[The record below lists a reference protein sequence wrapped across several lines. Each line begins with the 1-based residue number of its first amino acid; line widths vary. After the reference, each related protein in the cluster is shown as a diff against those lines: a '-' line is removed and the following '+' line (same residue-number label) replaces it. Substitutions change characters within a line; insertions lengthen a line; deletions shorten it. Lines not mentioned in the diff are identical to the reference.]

1 MQQKEFEELTG
12 MQIAPEE
19 YYEIEQIYNTVDTID
34 KKEFCEHWKRGN
46 YMYIFAQL
54 VKKVR
59 DYEKWVN
66 DNEKWVNDNEK
77 WVNDNE
83 KWAKEQSETKNACIP
98 VLLDKANVYNDYK
111 LKEVAISLAGVRKTA
126 KLSIMHD
133 YKLCADEKEYLL
145 AMITADEMT
154 PSIDNTED

>member
-19 YYEIEQIYNTVDTID
+19 YYEIEQIYNTADTID

-54 VKKVR
+54 VKKIR
-59 DYEKWVN
+59 DYEKWAE
-66 DNEKWVNDNEK
+66 DNSEWVKKQQD
-77 WVNDNE
+77 V
-83 KWAKEQSETKNACIP
+83 CIP

-126 KLSIMHD
+126 RLSIMHD
-133 YKLCADEKEYLL
+133 YKLCTDEKEYLL
-145 AMITADEMT
+145 AMIADDEMT
-154 PSIDNTED
+154 PSPDHAED

>member
-12 MQIAPEE
+12 MQITPEE

-34 KKEFCEHWKRGN
+34 KKEFREHWKRGN
-46 YMYIFAQL
+46 YIYLLAQL

-59 DYEKWVN
+59 YY
-66 DNEKWVNDNEK
+66 EK

-83 KWAKEQSETKNACIP
+83 KWAKEQQEAKDACIP

-111 LKEVAISLAGVRKTA
+111 LKEVAISLAGLRKTA
-126 KLSIMHD
+126 RLSIMNG
-133 YKLCADEKEYLL
+133 YKLCVDEKEYLL
-145 AMITADEMT
+145 AMIAADKMT
-154 PSIDNTED
+154 PSIDHAED

>member
-46 YMYIFAQL
+46 YMYIFEQL

-59 DYEKWVN
+59 DYEKWAE
-66 DNEKWVNDNEK
+66 DNSEWVKKQQD
-77 WVNDNE
+77 V
-83 KWAKEQSETKNACIP
+83 CIP

-126 KLSIMHD
+126 RLSIMHD
-133 YKLCADEKEYLL
+133 YKLCTDEKEYLL
-145 AMITADEMT
+145 AMIAADEMT
-154 PSIDNTED
+154 PSPDHAED

>member
-19 YYEIEQIYNTVDTID
+19 YYEIEQIYNTADTID

-54 VKKVR
+54 VKKIR
-59 DYEKWVN
+59 DYEKWAE
-66 DNEKWVNDNEK
+66 DNSEWVKKQQD
-77 WVNDNE
+77 V
-83 KWAKEQSETKNACIP
+83 CIP

-126 KLSIMHD
+126 RLSIMHD

-145 AMITADEMT
+145 AMIAADEMALS
-154 PSIDNTED
+154 PDNTED

>member
-19 YYEIEQIYNTVDTID
+19 YYEIEQIYNTADTID

-59 DYEKWVN
+59 DYEKWV
-66 DNEKWVNDNEK
+66 
-77 WVNDNE
+77 
-83 KWAKEQSETKNACIP
+83 KEQSETKNVCIP

-111 LKEVAISLAGVRKTA
+111 LKEVAISLAGIRKTA
-126 KLSIMHD
+126 RLSIMHD
-133 YKLCADEKEYLL
+133 YKLCAGEKEYLL
-145 AMITADEMT
+145 AMIAADEMT
-154 PSIDNTED
+154 PSLDHAED

>member
-12 MQIAPEE
+12 LQVAPEE
-19 YYEIEQIYNTVDTID
+19 YYEIEQIYNTADTID

-46 YMYIFAQL
+46 YMYIFSQL
-54 VKKVR
+54 VKKIR
-59 DYEKWVN
+59 DYEKWAE
-66 DNEKWVNDNEK
+66 DNREWVKKQQD
-77 WVNDNE
+77 V
-83 KWAKEQSETKNACIP
+83 CIP

-126 KLSIMHD
+126 RLSIMHD

-145 AMITADEMT
+145 SMIAADEMT

>member
-12 MQIAPEE
+12 LQTTPEE
-19 YYEIEQIYNTVDTID
+19 YYEIEQIYNTADTID

-46 YMYIFAQL
+46 YMYIFTQL
-54 VKKVR
+54 VKKIR
-59 DYEKWVN
+59 DYEKWAE
-66 DNEKWVNDNEK
+66 DNGEWVKKQQD
-77 WVNDNE
+77 V
-83 KWAKEQSETKNACIP
+83 CIP

-126 KLSIMHD
+126 RLSIMHD
-133 YKLCADEKEYLL
+133 YKLCADEKKYLL
-145 AMITADEMT
+145 AMIAADEMT

>member
-19 YYEIEQIYNTVDTID
+19 YYEIEQIYNTADTID

-46 YMYIFAQL
+46 YMYIFSQL
-54 VKKVR
+54 VKKIR
-59 DYEKWVN
+59 DYEKWAE
-66 DNEKWVNDNEK
+66 DNREWVKKQQD
-77 WVNDNE
+77 V
-83 KWAKEQSETKNACIP
+83 CIP

-126 KLSIMHD
+126 RLSIMHD

-145 AMITADEMT
+145 SMIAADEMT

>member
-19 YYEIEQIYNTVDTID
+19 YYEIEQIYNTADTID

-54 VKKVR
+54 VKKIR
-59 DYEKWVN
+59 DYEKWAE
-66 DNEKWVNDNEK
+66 DNSEWVKKQQD
-77 WVNDNE
+77 V
-83 KWAKEQSETKNACIP
+83 CIP

-126 KLSIMHD
+126 RLSIMYD

-145 AMITADEMT
+145 AMIAAAEMT

>member
-19 YYEIEQIYNTVDTID
+19 YYEIEQIYNTADTID

-54 VKKVR
+54 VKKIR
-59 DYEKWVN
+59 DYEKWAE
-66 DNEKWVNDNEK
+66 DNSEWVKKQQD
-77 WVNDNE
+77 V
-83 KWAKEQSETKNACIP
+83 CIP

-111 LKEVAISLAGVRKTA
+111 LKEVAICLAGVRKTA
-126 KLSIMHD
+126 RLSIMHD
-133 YKLCADEKEYLL
+133 YKLCTDEKEYLL
-145 AMITADEMT
+145 AMIAADE
-154 PSIDNTED
+154 I

>member
-19 YYEIEQIYNTVDTID
+19 YYEIEQIYNTADTID

-54 VKKVR
+54 VKKIR
-59 DYEKWVN
+59 DYEKWAE
-66 DNEKWVNDNEK
+66 DNSEWVKKQQD
-77 WVNDNE
+77 V
-83 KWAKEQSETKNACIP
+83 CIP

-111 LKEVAISLAGVRKTA
+111 LKEVAISLAGVRKTVR
-126 KLSIMHD
+126 LSIMHD
-133 YKLCADEKEYLL
+133 YKLCTDEKEYLL
-145 AMITADEMT
+145 AMIAADEMT
-154 PSIDNTED
+154 PSPDHAED

>member
-12 MQIAPEE
+12 LQVAPEE
-19 YYEIEQIYNTVDTID
+19 YYEIEQIYNTADTID

-46 YMYIFAQL
+46 YMYIFSQL
-54 VKKVR
+54 VKKIR
-59 DYEKWVN
+59 DYEKWAE
-66 DNEKWVNDNEK
+66 DNREWVKKQQD
-77 WVNDNE
+77 V
-83 KWAKEQSETKNACIP
+83 CIP

-126 KLSIMHD
+126 RLSIMHD

-145 AMITADEMT
+145 AMIAADEMT
-154 PSIDNTED
+154 PSIYNTED

>member
-12 MQIAPEE
+12 LQVTPEE

-59 DYEKWVN
+59 DYEKW
-66 DNEKWVNDNEK
+66 
-77 WVNDNE
+77 
-83 KWAKEQSETKNACIP
+83 AKEQQEAKDACIP
-98 VLLDKANVYNDYK
+98 VLLDKADSYGDYK

>member
-19 YYEIEQIYNTVDTID
+19 YYEIEQIYNTADTID

-46 YMYIFAQL
+46 YMYIFSQL
-54 VKKVR
+54 VKKIR
-59 DYEKWVN
+59 DYEKWAE
-66 DNEKWVNDNEK
+66 DNSEWVKKQQD
-77 WVNDNE
+77 V
-83 KWAKEQSETKNACIP
+83 CIP

-126 KLSIMHD
+126 RLSIMHD

-145 AMITADEMT
+145 AMIAADEMT
-154 PSIDNTED
+154 PSIYNTED

>member
-12 MQIAPEE
+12 LQVTPEE
-19 YYEIEQIYNTVDTID
+19 YYEIEQIYNTADTID

-54 VKKVR
+54 VKKIR
-59 DYEKWVN
+59 DYEKWAE
-66 DNEKWVNDNEK
+66 DNGEWVKKQQD
-77 WVNDNE
+77 V
-83 KWAKEQSETKNACIP
+83 CIP

-126 KLSIMHD
+126 RLSIMHD

-145 AMITADEMT
+145 AMIAADEMT

>member
-12 MQIAPEE
+12 LQVAPEE
-19 YYEIEQIYNTVDTID
+19 YYEIEQIYNTADTID

-59 DYEKWVN
+59 DYEKWAE
-66 DNEKWVNDNEK
+66 DNREWVKKQQD
-77 WVNDNE
+77 V
-83 KWAKEQSETKNACIP
+83 CIP

-126 KLSIMHD
+126 RLSIMHD
-133 YKLCADEKEYLL
+133 YKLCADEKSYLL
-145 AMITADEMT
+145 AMIAADEMT

>member
-1 MQQKEFEELTG
+1 
-12 MQIAPEE
+12 
-19 YYEIEQIYNTVDTID
+19 
-34 KKEFCEHWKRGN
+34 
-46 YMYIFAQL
+46 MYIFAQL

-66 DNEKWVNDNEK
+66 DNEKW
-77 WVNDNE
+77 
-83 KWAKEQSETKNACIP
+83 AKEQQEAKNACIP

-111 LKEVAISLAGVRKTA
+111 IKEVAISLAGVRKTA

>member
-19 YYEIEQIYNTVDTID
+19 YYEIEQIYNTADTID

-54 VKKVR
+54 VKKIR
-59 DYEKWVN
+59 DYEKWAE
-66 DNEKWVNDNEK
+66 DNSEWVKKQQD
-77 WVNDNE
+77 V
-83 KWAKEQSETKNACIP
+83 CIP

-126 KLSIMHD
+126 RLSIMHD

-145 AMITADEMT
+145 AMIAADEMT
-154 PSIDNTED
+154 LSPDNTED

>member
-12 MQIAPEE
+12 LQVTPEE

-59 DYEKWVN
+59 DYEKWA
-66 DNEKWVNDNEK
+66 NEERKT
-77 WVNDNE
+77 
-83 KWAKEQSETKNACIP
+83 KEICTP

-111 LKEVAISLAGVRKTA
+111 IKEVAISLAGVRTTA
-126 KLSIMHD
+126 KMCVEHG
-133 YKLCADEKEYLL
+133 YKLCADEKNYLL
-145 AMITADEMT
+145 AMIAADEMT
-154 PSIDNTED
+154 PSLDNAED

>member
-46 YMYIFAQL
+46 YMYIFSQL
-54 VKKVR
+54 VKKIR
-59 DYEKWVN
+59 DYEKWAE
-66 DNEKWVNDNEK
+66 DNGEWVKKQQD
-77 WVNDNE
+77 V
-83 KWAKEQSETKNACIP
+83 CIP

-126 KLSIMHD
+126 RLSIMHD

-145 AMITADEMT
+145 AMIAADEMT

>member
-54 VKKVR
+54 VKKIR
-59 DYEKWVN
+59 DYEKWAE
-66 DNEKWVNDNEK
+66 DNGEWVKKQQD
-77 WVNDNE
+77 V
-83 KWAKEQSETKNACIP
+83 CIP

-111 LKEVAISLAGVRKTA
+111 LKEVAISLAGVRTTA
-126 KLSIMHD
+126 KICVAHG
-133 YKLCADEKEYLL
+133 YKLCADEKNYLL
-145 AMITADEMT
+145 AMIAADEMT

>member
-12 MQIAPEE
+12 LQVAPEE
-19 YYEIEQIYNTVDTID
+19 YYEIEQIYNTADTID

-54 VKKVR
+54 VKKIR
-59 DYEKWVN
+59 DYEKWAE
-66 DNEKWVNDNEK
+66 DNSEWVKKQQD
-77 WVNDNE
+77 V
-83 KWAKEQSETKNACIP
+83 CIP

-126 KLSIMHD
+126 RLSIMYD

-145 AMITADEMT
+145 AMIAAAEMT

>member
-19 YYEIEQIYNTVDTID
+19 YYEIEQIYNTADTID

-59 DYEKWVN
+59 DYEKW
-66 DNEKWVNDNEK
+66 
-77 WVNDNE
+77 
-83 KWAKEQSETKNACIP
+83 AKEQQEAKDACIP

-126 KLSIMHD
+126 RLSIMHG
-133 YKLCADEKEYLL
+133 YKLCADEKSYLL
-145 AMITADEMT
+145 AMIAADEMT
-154 PSIDNTED
+154 PSIDHAED

>member
-19 YYEIEQIYNTVDTID
+19 YYEIEQIYNTADTID

-46 YMYIFAQL
+46 YMYIFSQL
-54 VKKVR
+54 VKKIR
-59 DYEKWVN
+59 DYEKWAE
-66 DNEKWVNDNEK
+66 DNSEWVKKQQD
-77 WVNDNE
+77 V
-83 KWAKEQSETKNACIP
+83 CIP

-126 KLSIMHD
+126 RLSIMHD

-145 AMITADEMT
+145 AMIAADEMT
-154 PSIDNTED
+154 LSPDNTED

>member
-19 YYEIEQIYNTVDTID
+19 YYEIEQIYNTADTID

-59 DYEKWVN
+59 DYEKWAE
-66 DNEKWVNDNEK
+66 DNSEWVKKQQD
-77 WVNDNE
+77 V
-83 KWAKEQSETKNACIP
+83 CIP

-126 KLSIMHD
+126 RLSIMYD

-145 AMITADEMT
+145 AMIAAAEMT